1 MLVYESIK
9 KQFIEDVEKDKIVD
23 EIHAKYKQYF
33 GKSNNAQ
40 IRSWKNSMEYMYKVL
55 NTTDIPEDSGI
66 AIEFNIPSTSKR
78 IDFLISG
85 KDSNNIS
92 GIIIIELKQWDS
104 CNIVDEKDGIVKTYV
119 GGGIREV
126 EHPSYQAWSYA
137 TLIEDFNLAIQEN
150 NIKVYPC
157 AYLHN
162 YKIETGDPILHP
174 IYTEYLNQAPVFGNG
189 DVFKLR
195 EFINKYIK
203 YGDRNLLYIIE
214 NGKIS
219 PSKRLQ
225 DSLVK
230 MLSGNKEFVLI
241 DDQKVVYEHAKYL
254 GVKSKKDE
262 KKRVIIIEG
271 GPGTGKTILAI
282 NLLSYFINKKLV
294 ANYVTKN
301 SAPREVFY
309 NKLME
314 KYKAPFIK
322 NLFKGSGSY
331 VDSNANEIDVLIVDE
346 AHRLNEKSGLF
357 KNKGINQISEI
368 INASKLSIF
377 FVDENQKVTLS
388 DIGDI
393 ETINKYSKIYN
404 AEISLMKLES
414 QFRCNGSDGY
424 LSWLDDI
431 LDIKQTAN
439 FDGFD
444 LNFDFK
450 VVDTPNE
457 LNQLIVEKNKK
468 NNKSRLV
475 AGYCWN
481 WISTG
486 KDKTDIHDIVIPE
499 YQFSMSWNLGNTKTW
514 AIDKE
519 SVNEIG
525 CIHTTQGLEFDY
537 VGVIIGPDMI
547 YNGGKIITDFT
558 KRAKT
563 DQSLRGINKIFAEN
577 PKLGKSIAD
586 QIIKN
591 TYRTLMTRGQKGCYI
606 YCCNKE
612 LQQYFKEKIKLFKT

>member
-1 MLVYESIK
+1 MIVYEAT
-9 KQFIEDVEKDKIVD
+9 KQQFLDDVTNDKIVD
-23 EIHAKYKQYF
+23 SIHNKYKIYF
-33 GKSNNAQ
+33 GKSNQSQ
-40 IRSWKNSMEYMYKVL
+40 INSWKNSMQYMFKVL
-55 NTTDIPEDSGI
+55 SDEKIPSDSGI

-85 KDSNNIS
+85 KDENNS
-92 GIIIIELKQWDS
+92 CGIIIIELKQWES
-104 CNIVDEKDGIVKTYV
+104 CNVVDEKDGIVKTYV
-119 GGGIREV
+119 GNGIREV

-150 NIKVYPC
+150 NIKVHPC

-189 DVFKLR
+189 DILKLR

-203 YGDRNLLYIIE
+203 YGDRNLLYVIE

-241 DDQKVVYEHAKYL
+241 DDQKVVYENAKYL

-271 GPGTGKTILAI
+271 GPGTGKTVLAI
-282 NLLSYFINKKLV
+282 NLLSYFTNQRLV

-309 NKLME
+309 NKLLE
-314 KYKAPFIK
+314 KYNAPFIK
-322 NLFKGSGSY
+322 NLFKSSGSY

-346 AHRLNEKSGLF
+346 AHRLNEKSGFF

-393 ETINKYSKIYN
+393 ETIQKYAKIHN
-404 AEISLMKLES
+404 AEILQFKLES

-431 LDIKQTAN
+431 LELKQTAN
-439 FDGFD
+439 FDDFD
-444 LNFDFK
+444 LNFDFR
-450 VVDTPNE
+450 VIDTPNE
-457 LNQLIVEKNKK
+457 LKQLIIEKNKK

-486 KDKTDIHDIVIPE
+486 KEKTDIHDIVIPE
-499 YQFSMSWNLGNTKTW
+499 QQFSMSWNLGNTKTW
-514 AIDKE
+514 AIDRE
-519 SVNEIG
+519 SVNEVG

-537 VGVIIGPDMI
+537 VGVIIGPDMR
-547 YNGGKIITDFT
+547 YENDQIITDFSQ
-558 KRAKT
+558 RANT
-563 DQSLRGINKIFAEN
+563 DQSLKGINKLFLKN
-577 PKLGKSIAD
+577 PKLAKAIAD

-606 YCCNKE
+606 YCVDPK
-612 LQQYFKEKIKLFKT
+612 LQEHIKEKIKLFKK